1 MKIKLH
7 FITSKTNKIFFLLG
21 IVFLVF
27 SNMKI
32 FAQTVFWASKVIEFS
47 DENNTSVANSP
58 YCVIGKYNVMPN
70 FGKSA
75 SSWTIQY
82 GIKRNQYITVA
93 YDTTILVK
101 QVVVCENYNP
111 GSIAKVILINKKNQ
125 KREIYSNDNPVPFV
139 GGQGRFFNILV
150 PNADFFANVVRI
162 EFNTASFYD
171 DTQIDAIGISSDTAK
186 IEPKINI
193 SPEALFVS
201 QPEPLKNVNSPYS
214 ELAPIITSDGNTLYF
229 TREGHPDNYGFEKQ
243 QDVWYSLLD
252 PFTNEFQQPINIG
265 PPINDAYNNFAIS
278 VTPDNNSLLL
288 GNVYRKNAPPVSG
301 ISISHRIG
309 SAWSYPEKVEIENL
323 ITKSRQ
329 NSYNLASDGKTLLLS
344 IVSDTTYGE
353 HDLYVSFLKED
364 GTWTKPM
371 NLGPGINTPSN
382 EESPF
387 LASDGRTLYFS
398 GNGYPGFGSN
408 DIFMTK
414 RIGEGWK
421 HWSEPVNLGDKIN
434 SVYWDAYFSVPASGE
449 YAYFVSST
457 DKPFSEDIYRIKLP
471 NSLRPETVVL
481 ISGKVLNSKTNQP
494 IAARIVYE
502 ELPSGQEIGVARSN
516 DSTGNY
522 KIALPSGK
530 KYGFLATSKGFI
542 SVNQN
547 IDLTKITQYKEV
559 NKDLML
565 VPIEVGEE
573 VNLNNIFFD
582 FGKFDLLE
590 DSKPELNRVVK
601 LLQSGTIKKIRIEGH
616 TDNVGNTKDNQI
628 LSEKRAQAVA
638 DYLISSGVKSTQI
651 NVVGYGKTKPVA
663 SNDTEEGRQKNRRVD
678 FVILEK

>member
-7 FITSKTNKIFFLLG
+7 FIISKTNKIFFLLG
-21 IVFLVF
+21 IVLLVF
-27 SNMKI
+27 SNI
-32 FAQTVFWASKVIEFS
+32 EISAQTVFWASKVIGFS
-47 DENNTSVANSP
+47 DDNNALATNSP

-125 KREIYSNDNPVPFV
+125 EKEIYSNNNPVPFV

-150 PNADFFANVVRI
+150 PNTDFFANVVRV
-162 EFNTASFYD
+162 EFNTSSFYD
-171 DTQIDAIGISSDTAK
+171 DTQIDAIGISSDTTK

-193 SPEALFVS
+193 SPEALFVG
-201 QPEPLKNVNSPYS
+201 QPEPLKNVNSAYS

-309 SAWSYPEKVEIENL
+309 SVWSYPEKVEIEDL

-371 NLGPGINTPSN
+371 NLGPEINTPSN

-457 DKPFSEDIYRIKLP
+457 EKPFSEDIYRIKLP
-471 NSLRPETVVL
+471 TSLRPETVVL

-494 IAARIVYE
+494 IEARLVYE

-522 KIALPSGK
+522 KIALPAGK
-530 KYGFLATSKGFI
+530 KYGFLATSTGFI

-573 VNLNNIFFD
+573 VKLNNIFFD

-616 TDNVGNTKDNQI
+616 TDNIGNAKDNQI

-663 SNDTEEGRQKNRRVD
+663 SNDTEEDRQKNRRVD